1 MDATLARLCFP
12 TRRKILSNR
21 GCEERA
27 RRRFDEWRE
36 VDGTA
41 DYQEILVDL
50 IERDRR
56 DSTRADSP
64 LKRADDAI
72 VIESTGKS
80 IDDVF
85 QEMLK
90 IIETQ
95 QARAI
100 Q

>member
-1 MDATLARLCFP
+1 LTADA
-12 TRRKILSNR
+12 
-21 GCEERA
+21 EERA
-27 RRRFDEWRE
+27 RRRFSEWRE

-41 DYQEILVDL
+41 DYEEILVDL

-64 LKRADDAI
+64 LKCDSDAI

-85 QEMLK
+85 AEMMK
-90 IIETQ
+90 FIETRTQ
-95 QARAI
+95 YLAR
-100 Q
+100 